1 MLTGIHFYN
10 KVEELILDNNGVTQ
24 LSLPPMVN
32 LSSLSVNN
40 NNLDDLQKTLLNLEM

>member
-1 MLTGIHFYN
+1 MLTGIHIYN

-24 LSLPPMVN
+24 LSLPPMIN